1 LFFITRR
8 IIKFFIIIGI
18 ISGLSYS
25 VYTSSMVQRIFYPIL
40 YPEYV
45 FQYANLYKIDPYLVA
60 AVIRGESRFSH
71 TAESGSGARGLMQIM
86 PDTAEWA
93 AEQIGMDFHPEMLF
107 DPEYNIRI
115 GCWYLRRLQNNFE
128 GNLTIVLASYNA
140 GQGNVSNWLDNGV
153 WDGKLTNLEHIP
165 FSETRS
171 YVRKVLRFYD
181 RYRLLY
187 ENKYLP

>member
-1 LFFITRR
+1 M
-8 IIKFFIIIGI
+8 FFIIRRITKFLIVTGI
-18 ISGLSYS
+18 VAVLGYTLFLSS
-25 VYTSSMVQRIFYPIL
+25 PVQRIFYPVP

-45 FQYANLYKIDPYLVA
+45 FQYADLYKIDPYLVA

-93 AEQIGMDFHPEMLF
+93 AEQLSLDFHPEMLF

-115 GCWYLRRLQNNFE
+115 GCWYLRRLQNNFA

-140 GQGNVSNWLDNGV
+140 GQGNVSRWLEDGV
-153 WDGKLTNLEHIP
+153 WDGKLKSLDQVP
-165 FSETRS
+165 FSETRF
-171 YVRKVLRFYD
+171 YVRKVLKYYE
-181 RYRLLY
+181 RYRSLY
-187 ENKYLP
+187 ETKEFS

>member
-1 LFFITRR
+1 MFFITRR
-8 IIKFFIIIGI
+8 IIKFFIIVGI
-18 ISGLSYS
+18 LAGLSYS
-25 VYTSSMVQRIFYPIL
+25 VFTSSPVQRLFYPIL

-93 AEQIGMDFHPEMLF
+93 AEQLEINFHPEMLF

-115 GCWYLRRLQNNFE
+115 GCWYLRRLQNDFG

-140 GQGNVSNWLDNGV
+140 GQGNVRNWLDNGV
-153 WDGKLTNLEHIP
+153 WDGKLAHLEQIP
-165 FSETRS
+165 FSETRF
-171 YVRKVLRFYD
+171 YVQKVLRYYD
-181 RYRLLY
+181 CYRLLY
-187 ENKYLP
+187 EKKDLP